1 MGAADVVRWLR
12 ENTTPRVPST
22 TTIVTNAG
30 QKYERAARARRAPA
44 PTRAARATFLLE
56 EALPIRSLEC
66 TGSQGLQ
73 RRVGA
78 PAHGSLDPGEQ
89 HPPGEGHAHQG
100 QEEAPTTD
108 GGAP

>member
-30 QKYERAARARRAPA
+30 QKYERDARARRAPA

-56 EALPIRSLEC
+56 EAFPIRSLEC
-66 TGSQGLQ
+66 TGSPGAGLLE

-78 PAHGSLDPGEQ
+78 LAHRSVEPGEQ
-89 HPPGEGHAHQG
+89 PPPSEGPADQG
-100 QEEAPTTD
+100 
-108 GGAP
+108 